1 MGVLADVAGEA
12 AAIATLPSE
21 LMRRAEADVVVLGYL
36 ARDAAPTGA
45 LPWELARTARFR
57 QCAVIFFPILVTLAI
72 WSQKVPNL
80 EFRSIELANN
90 F

>member
-1 MGVLADVAGEA
+1 VGVLADVAGEA

-45 LPWELARTARFR
+45 LPWELARAECFR
-57 QCAVIFFPILVTLAI
+57 HCVVIFFPILVTLE
-72 WSQKVPNL
+72 SKSP
-80 EFRSIELANN
+80 
-90 F
+90 

>member
-1 MGVLADVAGEA
+1 VGVLADVAGEA

-36 ARDAAPTGA
+36 PRDAAPTGA

-57 QCAVIFFPILVTLAI
+57 QCAVIFFPILVTLE
-72 WSQKVPNL
+72 SKSP
-80 EFRSIELANN
+80 
-90 F
+90 